1 MLEHLEHYRGT
12 ESFGGACLS
21 GIKWAQ
27 YAAGKSYYLNA
38 FKRELEAN
46 LDGYVS
52 AYGVFLATLAA
63 SIAKGRFALDPL
75 GLCVDIREA
84 DFDVLGPIRHEAP
97 AHHVQAALAGLRII
111 ADHRERVSRRDVPTR
126 RDIRCRP
133 MRRDREDELDLAHI

>member
-52 AYGVFLATLAA
+52 AYRVFLATLAA
-63 SIAKGRFALDPL
+63 SIGRVTYRVADMFAEMGECEDDLRAVIFHGAAK
-75 GLCVDIREA
+75 
-84 DFDVLGPIRHEAP
+84 AP
-97 AHHVQAALAGLRII
+97 RL
-111 ADHRERVSRRDVPTR
+111 TR
-126 RDIRCRP
+126 
-133 MRRDREDELDLAHI
+133 